1 MKSIAT
7 LIWGIT
13 LSSCVPTVIH
23 FPEREKLAEVL
34 ENVPASQD
42 QLFLKAN
49 GWMTETIGDAEKV
62 VQHFEDEEGVIIGN
76 YIMNGSIASDKIDNR
91 VHAIIEIRVR
101 DNNARIEIR
110 PQARWRYSNNPQS
123 PYTYS
128 KEDARFQ
135 MNKLLKSFYE
145 TVVGDPGLVGS
156 NAPSAKNPRP
166 GRLE

>member
-23 FPEREKLAEVL
+23 FHEREGLAEVF
-34 ENVPASQD
+34 ENVPGSQY

-49 GWMTETIGDAEKV
+49 GWMTQTLGDAERV

-76 YIMNGSIASDKIDNR
+76 YIMNGSIVSDKIDNR

-110 PQARWRYSNNPQS
+110 PQARWRYSNKPQS
-123 PYTYS
+123 PYTFS
-128 KEDARFQ
+128 KEAARFQ
-135 MNKLLKSFYE
+135 INKLSKSFYE
-145 TVVGDPGLVGS
+145 TVAGDPGVVGS
-156 NAPSAKNPRP
+156 YLPSVKNRP
-166 GRLE
+166 PDRLE